1 MKALPGHWR
10 VRSETREDKHML
22 MWFDPI
28 KLDHKVD
35 PTKES
40 KSSFSPEKPK
50 SKILRGYCGDQL
62 YPVLKPRWKRP
73 DPISDLICTSCV
85 RRGQAQCPI
94 WGWENVRGQSTKEEI
109 RFSSEERWR
118 TLVGIWPCPRTI
130 VTSGLLFEVSG
141 ELISHLE

>member
-1 MKALPGHWR
+1 MKKSLTILTFFSIFYKNFPQNEWLMCAL
-10 VRSETREDKHML
+10 RSHINLTL
-22 MWFDPI
+22 NNNNNNNNNI
-28 KLDHKVD
+28 Y
-35 PTKES
+35 
-40 KSSFSPEKPK
+40 
-50 SKILRGYCGDQL
+50 IYICGDQL

-73 DPISDLICTSCV
+73 GPISDLICTSCV

-94 WGWENVRGQSTKEEI
+94 WGWENIWGQSTKEEI

-130 VTSGLLFEVSG
+130 VTSGLLSEVFG